1 MTTGVAL
8 TPEQRAK
15 LARVGTATLSTCLFR
30 RGFRNT
36 VIQNVHP
43 IDASGPALVGEA
55 FTLRFIPAREDLTRL
70 DLYGDPRY
78 AHRRAFDECPPGHV
92 LVIDS
97 RKDARAASGGDLLL
111 MRLQARGG
119 AGAVSDGG
127 FRDSA
132 AIAKL
137 GFPVYHQRPA
147 PAAAPIAHHAVDVN
161 VPVACGDVA
170 VYPGDVIVGDAE
182 AVIVIP
188 AHVAGEVADEAAEME
203 AYDEFAAAKLREGRP
218 IQGLYPAT
226 AESRAEFAAWRARA
240 GATVA

>member
-1 MTTGVAL
+1 VTG
-8 TPEQRAK
+8 EQRAK
-15 LARVGTATLSTCLFR
+15 LARVTTATLTTALFK

-43 IDASGPALVGEA
+43 IDARAGQLVGEA
-55 FTLRFIPAREDLTRL
+55 YTLRFIPAREDLSRL
-70 DLYGDPRY
+70 DLYADPHY
-78 AHRRAFDECPPGHV
+78 PHRRAFDECPAGHV

-111 MRLQARGG
+111 MHLQARGG

-147 PAAAPIAHHAVDVN
+147 PASAPIVHHAIDVDV
-161 VPVACGDVA
+161 PIACGDVA

-182 AVIVIP
+182 AVVVIP
-188 AHVAGEVADEAAEME
+188 AHVAGEVADEAAEMD
-203 AYDEFAAAKLREGRP
+203 AYDDFAATKLREGRAL
-218 IQGLYPAT
+218 QGLYPST
-226 AESRAEFAAWRARA
+226 PESRAEFAAWRAR
-240 GATVA
+240 GTR

>member
-1 MTTGVAL
+1 VTG
-8 TPEQRAK
+8 EQRSK
-15 LARVGTATLSTCLFR
+15 LARVTTATLTTALFK

-43 IDASGPALVGEA
+43 IDARAGQLVGEA
-55 FTLRFIPAREDLTRL
+55 YTLRFIPAREDLSRL
-70 DLYGDPRY
+70 DLYADPQY
-78 AHRRAFDECPPGHV
+78 PHRRAFDECPPGHV

-111 MRLQARGG
+111 MHLQARGG

-147 PAAAPIAHHAVDVN
+147 PASAPIVHHAVDVD
-161 VPVACGDVA
+161 VPIACGDVA

-182 AVIVIP
+182 AVVVIP
-188 AHVAGEVADEAAEME
+188 AHVAGEVADEAAEMD
-203 AYDEFAAAKLREGRP
+203 AYDDFAATKLREGRAL
-218 IQGLYPAT
+218 QGLYPST
-226 AESRAEFAAWRARA
+226 PESRAEFAAWRAR
-240 GATVA
+240 GTR